1 MSTVA
6 VDLVFTA
13 LADATRRQLL
23 ERLATDGA
31 ASASTIADELPI
43 TRQAIAKHLTVLEKA
58 GLVSR
63 ARHGKAVCF
72 QVEPHQL
79 GATGRWLQRMA
90 GRWESELSGASGGVA
105 ELRNHAASIDEVRH
119 AI

>member
-23 ERLATDGA
+23 ERLATAGP
-31 ASASTIADELPI
+31 ASASTIAEELPI
-43 TRQAIAKHLTVLEKA
+43 TRQANAKHLLVLESA
-58 GLVSR
+58 GLVTR
-63 ARHGKAVCF
+63 ARHGKSIWFHA
-72 QVEPHQL
+72 EPHQL
-79 GATGRWLQRMA
+79 AATGRWLQRMA
-90 GRWESELSGASGGVA
+90 GRWEEADEQLSG
-105 ELRNHAASIDEVRH
+105 NHAAASINQVRH